1 MDDTAFAE
9 RLETLCRAKLGG
21 DGPLAGLKRLS
32 GGASMQSWR
41 FAWGDEA
48 LILRR
53 MPEGLRADDAAID
66 SGALDLDG
74 QADVIES
81 AVAHGVMA
89 PAVRARL
96 TRDDGLGE
104 GFIMACAPGEAL
116 PQVLLRDP
124 AYAGAFESLPQQ
136 WAEQLAAIHAIAPA
150 SLPSSLTYRSPA
162 QMLADLEARWR
173 DLGGMSPIYALAF
186 GWLERALPDPV
197 EPRLC
202 HGDFRMGNLLV
213 TPQGLSAVLDW
224 ELAHLGD
231 PVQDL
236 AFGCIPSWRFG
247 RYDKVLGGFAQPED
261 MLSHYEA
268 ITGVPVDRTRFRFW
282 LVYSCLWWGICCLI
296 MADIWRRGDKANPE
310 RLVIGRRVSE
320 VEIDLLLMLSDE
332 LVDVPA
338 PMDWPAGDI
347 AVENGVPTGAALTE
361 AVSFW
366 LDGKIAATAQGHAKF
381 EAKVAVNALG
391 MAARDAALGPG
402 FRASQMR
409 RLEILGYDAPALVAA
424 LRQDPAHVTPAVH
437 HHLRRLAAENCLI
450 DQPRYAGLGAARTA
464 WSQNPQTSAKNL

>member
-9 RLETLCRAKLGG
+9 RLETLCSNRLGG
-21 DGPLAGLKRLS
+21 AGPLTGLKRLS

-41 FAWGDEA
+41 FAWGDEL

-53 MPEGLRADDAAID
+53 MPEGLRGDDAAID
-66 SGALDLDG
+66 SGALSLDG

-81 AVAHGVMA
+81 AVAHGVIA

-96 TRDDGLGE
+96 TPEDGLGE
-104 GFIMACAPGEAL
+104 GFVMACAPGEAL

-124 AYAGAFESLPQQ
+124 AYGQAFEGLPQQ
-136 WAEQLAAIHAIAPA
+136 WAQQLAAIHGIAPA
-150 SLPSSLTYRSPA
+150 SLPTALAYRSPA

-173 DLGGMSPIYALAF
+173 DLGGVSPVYALAF
-186 GWLERALPDPV
+186 GWLERALPEPV

-202 HGDFRMGNLLV
+202 HGDFRMGNLLI
-213 TPQGLSAVLDW
+213 TPDGLSAVLDW

-247 RYDKVLGGFAQPED
+247 RYDKVLGGFAQPEA
-261 MLSHYEA
+261 MLQHYEA
-268 ITGVPVDRTRFRFW
+268 ITGTPVDPARFRFW
-282 LVYSCLWWGICCLI
+282 LVYSCLWWGVCCLI
-296 MADIWRRGDKANPE
+296 MADIWRRGDKAGPE

-320 VEIDLLLMLSDE
+320 VEIDLMLMLSDD
-332 LVDVPA
+332 LADVPA
-338 PMDWPAGDI
+338 PMDWPLTDI
-347 AVENGVPTGAALTE
+347 APENGVPSGAALID
-361 AVSFW
+361 AVSLW
-366 LDGKIAATAQGHAKF
+366 LDSSVAAQASGHQRF

-402 FRASQMR
+402 LRASQAK
-409 RLEILGYDAPALVAA
+409 RLEVLGYDAAGLVAA
-424 LRQDPAHVTPAVH
+424 LRQDPAHATPAVH

-450 DQPRYAGLGAARTA
+450 DQPRYAGLPIARAT
-464 WSQNPQTSAKNL
+464 WS

>member
-1 MDDTAFAE
+1 MDDSAFAE
-9 RLETLCRAKLGG
+9 LLETLCRMKLGG
-21 DGPLAGLKRLS
+21 AGPLTDLKRLS

-41 FAWGDEA
+41 FAWGGEP

-53 MPEGLRADDAAID
+53 MPEGLRGDDAAID

-96 TRDDGLGE
+96 IAEDGLGE

-124 AYAGAFESLPQQ
+124 AYAGALEMLPRQ

-150 SLPSSLTYRSPA
+150 SLPAALSHRSPA
-162 QMLADLEARWR
+162 EMLADLEARWR
-173 DLGGMSPIYALAF
+173 DLGGLSPVYALAF

-202 HGDFRMGNLLV
+202 HGDFRMGNLLI
-213 TPQGLSAVLDW
+213 TPEGLSAVLDW

-247 RYDKVLGGFAQPED
+247 QYDKVLGGFAQPED
-261 MLSHYEA
+261 MLVHYEA
-268 ITGVPVDRTRFRFW
+268 MTGVPVDRVRFRFW
-282 LVYSCLWWGICCLI
+282 LVYSCLWWGVCCLI

-320 VEIDLLLMLSDE
+320 VEIDLLLLLADDLAE
-332 LVDVPA
+332 VPA
-338 PMDWPAGDI
+338 PMDWPVTECDA
-347 AVENGVPTGAALTE
+347 ENGVPSATALAD
-361 AVSFW
+361 AVALW
-366 LDGKIAATAQGHAKF
+366 LDGKVAANAGGHAKF
-381 EAKVAVNALG
+381 EAKVAINALG
-391 MAARDAALGPG
+391 MAGRDASLGPG
-402 FRASQMR
+402 FRTSQAR
-409 RLEILGYDAPALVAA
+409 RLELLGYDKAGLAAA
-424 LRQDPAHVTPAVH
+424 LRSNPAAVTPAVH

-450 DQPRYAGLGAARTA
+450 DQPRYAGLAVARAA
-464 WSQNPQTSAKNL
+464 WSQMPQPGVRNL

>member
-9 RLETLCRAKLGG
+9 RLETLCRNKLGG
-21 DGPLAGLKRLS
+21 TGPVTELKRLS

-41 FAWGDEA
+41 FSWGDEA

-53 MPEGLRADDAAID
+53 MPEGLRGDDAAID

-74 QADVIES
+74 QADVIEV

-96 TRDDGLGE
+96 TANDELGE
-104 GFIMACAPGEAL
+104 GFIMACSPGEAL

-124 AYAGAFESLPQQ
+124 AYAAAFEGLPKQ
-136 WAEQLAAIHAIAPA
+136 WAEQLAAIHSIAPA
-150 SLPSSLTYRSPA
+150 ELPSALTYRSPA
-162 QMLADLEARWR
+162 QMLSDLEARWR
-173 DLGGMSPIYALAF
+173 DLGGVSPIYALAF
-186 GWLERALPDPV
+186 GWLERAMPEPV

-202 HGDFRMGNLLV
+202 HGDFRMGNLLI
-213 TPQGLSAVLDW
+213 TPEGLSAVLDW

-247 RYDKVLGGFAQPED
+247 HYDKVLGGFALPKD
-261 MLSHYEA
+261 MLTHYEA
-268 ITGVPVDRTRFRFW
+268 ITGASVDPKRFRFW
-282 LVYSCLWWGICCLI
+282 MVYSCLWWGVCCLI

-320 VEIDLLLMLSDE
+320 VEIDLMLMLADD
-332 LVDVPA
+332 LPPVPA
-338 PMDWPAGDI
+338 PMDWPATEAPI
-347 AVENGVPTGAALTE
+347 ESGVPSGAALVD
-361 AVSFW
+361 AVSLW
-366 LDGKIAATAQGHAKF
+366 LDGKVAANARGHARF
-381 EAKVAVNALG
+381 EAKVAMNALG

-402 FRASQMR
+402 FCASQAK
-409 RLEILGYDAPALVAA
+409 RLEILGYDAPALVTA
-424 LRQDPAHVTPAVH
+424 LRSDPERVTPAVH

-450 DQPRYAGLGAARTA
+450 DQPRYAGLQIARAT
-464 WSQNPQTSAKNL
+464 WS

>member
-1 MDDTAFAE
+1 MDDTAFAQ
-9 RLETLCRAKLGG
+9 RLETLCHARLGG
-21 DGPLAGLKRLS
+21 TGPLVDLRRLS

-41 FAWGDEA
+41 FAWGDEM

-53 MPEGLRADDAAID
+53 MPEGLRSDDAAID

-96 TRDDGLGE
+96 VPSDDLGE

-124 AYAGAFESLPQQ
+124 AYARALAALPKQ
-136 WAEQLAAIHAIAPA
+136 WAGQLAAIHAIAPA
-150 SLPSSLTYRSPA
+150 ALPDALTYRSPA
-162 QMLADLEARWR
+162 DMLADLETRWR
-173 DLGGMSPIYALAF
+173 ELGGVSPIYALAF

-213 TPQGLSAVLDW
+213 TPEGLSAVLDW

-247 RYDKVLGGFAQPED
+247 RYDKLLGGFGHPED
-261 MLSHYEA
+261 MLQHYEA
-268 ITGVPVDRTRFRFW
+268 ITGAKVDPARFRFW
-282 LVYSCLWWGICCLI
+282 LVYSCLWWGVCCLI
-296 MADIWRRGDKANPE
+296 MADIWRRGDKAGPE

-332 LVDVPA
+332 LAEVPA
-338 PMDWPAGDI
+338 PMDWPDCEVQA
-347 AVENGVPTGAALTE
+347 ETGVPSGAALAE
-361 AVSFW
+361 AVSLW
-366 LDGKIAATAQGHAKF
+366 LEGQVAANASGHARF

-391 MAARDAALGPG
+391 MAARDATLGLR
-402 FRASQMR
+402 FRRSQER
-409 RLEILGYDAPALVAA
+409 RLEVLGYDAPGLVAA
-424 LRQDPAHVTPAVH
+424 VRRDPANITPAVH
-437 HHLRRLAAENCLI
+437 HHLRRLAAENCLV
-450 DQPRYAGLGAARTA
+450 DQPRYAGLPMARSA
-464 WSQNPQTSAKNL
+464 WT

>member
-9 RLETLCRAKLGG
+9 RLETLCRTKLGG
-21 DGPLAGLKRLS
+21 NGPLADLKRLS

-41 FAWGDEA
+41 FSWGDEA

-53 MPEGLRADDAAID
+53 MPEGMRADDAAID

-81 AVAHGVMA
+81 AVEHGVMA

-96 TRDDGLGE
+96 SPEDGLGE
-104 GFIMACAPGEAL
+104 GFVMACAPGEAL

-124 AYAGAFESLPQQ
+124 AYAPALDGLSRQ

-150 SLPSSLTYRSPA
+150 SLPTALASRSPA

-173 DLGGMSPIYALAF
+173 DLGGVSPVYALAF

-213 TPQGLSAVLDW
+213 TPEGLSAVLDW

-247 RYDKVLGGFAQPED
+247 RYDKVLGGFAQPQD
-261 MLSHYEA
+261 MLAHYEA
-268 ITGVPVDRTRFRFW
+268 ITGAKVDPERFRFW
-282 LVYSCLWWGICCLI
+282 LVYSCLWWGVCCLI
-296 MADIWRRGDKANPE
+296 MADIWRRGDKAGPE

-320 VEIDLLLMLSDE
+320 VEVDLMLMLAAD
-332 LVDVPA
+332 LADVPA
-338 PMDWPAGDI
+338 PMDWPATDV
-347 AVENGVPTGAALTE
+347 AAENGVPSGAALTD
-361 AVSFW
+361 AVALW
-366 LDGKIAATAQGHAKF
+366 LDGKVAANAGGHAKF
-381 EAKVAVNALG
+381 EAKVAINALG

-402 FRASQMR
+402 FRANQAR
-409 RLEILGYDAPALVAA
+409 RLDILGYDAPGLVAA
-424 LRQDPAHVTPAVH
+424 LRADPANATPAVH
-437 HHLRRLAAENCLI
+437 HHLRRLAVENCLI
-450 DQPRYAGLGAARTA
+450 DQPRYAGLPIARAA
-464 WSQNPQTSAKNL
+464 WSRDPQPSAENL

>member
-1 MDDTAFAE
+1 MDDSAFAE
-9 RLETLCRAKLGG
+9 RLETLCRTRLGSA
-21 DGPLAGLKRLS
+21 GPLNGLKRLS

-41 FAWGDEA
+41 FSWGDEP

-53 MPEGLRADDAAID
+53 MPEGLRGDDAAID

-96 TRDDGLGE
+96 TVEDGLGE

-124 AYAGAFESLPQQ
+124 AYAEALAALPKQ
-136 WAEQLAAIHAIAPA
+136 WAEQLAAIHAIPPA
-150 SLPSSLTYRSPA
+150 RLPQALVCRSPA

-173 DLGGMSPIYALAF
+173 DLGGVSPIYALAF
-186 GWLERALPDPV
+186 GWLERALPEPV

-202 HGDFRMGNLLV
+202 HGDFRMGNLLI
-213 TPQGLSAVLDW
+213 TPEGLSAVLDW

-261 MLSHYEA
+261 MLAPYEA
-268 ITGVPVDRTRFRFW
+268 MTGERVDRARFRFW

-296 MADIWRRGDKANPE
+296 MADIWRRGDKAGPE

-332 LVDVPA
+332 LADVPA
-338 PMDWPAGDI
+338 PMDWPATDF
-347 AVENGVPTGAALTE
+347 AAETGVPSGAALTD
-361 AVSFW
+361 AVALW
-366 LDGKIAATAQGHAKF
+366 LDGKVAANASGHARF

-391 MAARDAALGPG
+391 MAARDAAFGPD
-402 FRASQMR
+402 FRASQAR
-409 RLEILGYDAPALVAA
+409 RLDILGYDAPGLVAA
-424 LRQDPAHVTPAVH
+424 LRRDPANVTPAVH
-437 HHLRRLAAENCLI
+437 HHLRRTAVENCLI
-450 DQPRYAGLGAARTA
+450 DQPRYAGLAVARSA
-464 WSQNPQTSAKNL
+464 WSQKPLTSAENL

>member
-9 RLETLCRAKLGG
+9 RLETLCSNRLGG
-21 DGPLAGLKRLS
+21 AGPLTELKRLS

-41 FAWGDEA
+41 FAWGDEL

-53 MPEGLRADDAAID
+53 MPEGLRGDDAAID
-66 SGALDLDG
+66 SGALSLDG

-81 AVAHGVMA
+81 AVAHGVIA

-96 TRDDGLGE
+96 TPEDGLGE
-104 GFIMACAPGEAL
+104 GFVMACAPGEAL

-124 AYAGAFESLPQQ
+124 AYGQAFEGLPQQ
-136 WAEQLAAIHAIAPA
+136 WAQQLAAIHGIAPA
-150 SLPSSLTYRSPA
+150 SLPTALAYRSPA

-173 DLGGMSPIYALAF
+173 DLGGASPVYALAF
-186 GWLERALPDPV
+186 GWLERALPEPV

-202 HGDFRMGNLLV
+202 HGDFRMGNLLI
-213 TPQGLSAVLDW
+213 TPDGLSAVLDW

-247 RYDKVLGGFAQPED
+247 RYDKVLGGFAQPEA
-261 MLSHYEA
+261 MLQHYEA
-268 ITGVPVDRTRFRFW
+268 ITGTPVDPARFRFW
-282 LVYSCLWWGICCLI
+282 LVYSCLWWGVCCLI
-296 MADIWRRGDKANPE
+296 MADIWRRGDKAGPE

-320 VEIDLLLMLSDE
+320 VEIDLMLMLSDD
-332 LVDVPA
+332 LADVPA
-338 PMDWPAGDI
+338 PMDWPLTDI
-347 AVENGVPTGAALTE
+347 APENGVPSGAALID
-361 AVSFW
+361 AVSLW
-366 LDGKIAATAQGHAKF
+366 LDSSVAAQASGHQRF

-402 FRASQMR
+402 LRASQAK
-409 RLEILGYDAPALVAA
+409 RLEVLGYDAAGLVAA
-424 LRQDPAHVTPAVH
+424 LRQDPAHATPAVH

-450 DQPRYAGLGAARTA
+450 DQPRYAGLPIARAT
-464 WSQNPQTSAKNL
+464 WS

>member
-9 RLETLCRAKLGG
+9 QLETLCRTKLGG
-21 DGPLAGLKRLS
+21 AGPLTDLKRLS

-53 MPEGLRADDAAID
+53 MPEGLQADDAAID

-96 TRDDGLGE
+96 VPADGLGE
-104 GFIMACAPGEAL
+104 GFVMACAPGEAL

-124 AYAGAFESLPQQ
+124 AYAAAFERLPRQ
-136 WAEQLAAIHAIAPA
+136 WAEELATIHSIAPA
-150 SLPSSLTYRSPA
+150 SLPPSLACRSPA
-162 QMLADLEARWR
+162 EMLADLEARWR
-173 DLGGMSPIYALAF
+173 DLGGVSPIYALAF

-202 HGDFRMGNLLV
+202 HGDFRMGNLLM
-213 TPQGLSAVLDW
+213 TPDGLSAVLDW

-247 RYDKVLGGFAQPED
+247 RYDKVLGGFAQPQD
-261 MLSHYEA
+261 MLAHYEA
-268 ITGVPVDRTRFRFW
+268 ITGAPVDRARFRFW
-282 LVYSCLWWGICCLI
+282 LVYSCLWWGVCCLI

-332 LVDVPA
+332 LAEVPA
-338 PMDWPAGDI
+338 PMDWPATDP
-347 AVENGVPTGAALTE
+347 AAENGVPSGAALVD
-361 AVSFW
+361 AVGLW
-366 LDGKIAATAQGHAKF
+366 LDGKVAANASGHARF

-402 FRASQMR
+402 FRASQAK
-409 RLEILGYDAPALVAA
+409 RLEILGYDAPGLVAS
-424 LRQDPAHVTPAVH
+424 LRSDPLAVTPAVH

-450 DQPRYAGLGAARTA
+450 DQPRYAGLQAARAA
-464 WSQNPQTSAKNL
+464 WSQDPQPSAGNL

>member
-1 MDDTAFAE
+1 MDDSAFAE

-21 DGPLAGLKRLS
+21 TGPLTELRRLS

-41 FAWGDEA
+41 FAWGGEP

-53 MPEGLRADDAAID
+53 MPEGLRGDDAAID

-96 TRDDGLGE
+96 IAEDGLGE
-104 GFIMACAPGEAL
+104 GFIMACSPGEAL

-124 AYAGAFESLPQQ
+124 AYTGALERLPQQ
-136 WAEQLAAIHAIAPA
+136 WAEQLAAIHGIAPA
-150 SLPSSLTYRSPA
+150 SLPAALSYRSPA
-162 QMLADLEARWR
+162 EMLVDLEARWR
-173 DLGGMSPIYALAF
+173 ALGGVSPIYALTF
-186 GWLERALPDPV
+186 GWLERALTDPV

-213 TPQGLSAVLDW
+213 TSEGLSAVLDW

-261 MLSHYEA
+261 MLVHYEA
-268 ITGVPVDRTRFRFW
+268 ATGAPVDRARFRFW
-282 LVYSCLWWGICCLI
+282 LIYSCLWWGVCCLI
-296 MADIWRRGDKANPE
+296 MADIWRRSDKANPE

-320 VEIDLLLMLSDE
+320 VEIDLLLLLADD
-332 LVDVPA
+332 LADVPA
-338 PMDWPAGDI
+338 PMDWPDTDALP
-347 AVENGVPTGAALTE
+347 ENGVPSGASLTDAVAL
-361 AVSFW
+361 W
-366 LDGKIAATAQGHAKF
+366 LDGRIAANADGHARF

-391 MAARDAALGPG
+391 MATRDAALGPE
-402 FRASQMR
+402 FRASQAR
-409 RLEILGYDAPALVAA
+409 RLQILGYDAPALVAA
-424 LRQDPAHVTPAVH
+424 LRQDPDHVTPAVH

-450 DQPRYAGLGAARTA
+450 DQPRYAGLATARTA
-464 WSQNPQTSAKNL
+464 WTRPPQVDV

>member
-9 RLETLCRAKLGG
+9 RLETLCSNRLGG
-21 DGPLAGLKRLS
+21 AGPLTELKRLS

-41 FAWGDEA
+41 FAWGDEL

-53 MPEGLRADDAAID
+53 MPEGLRGDDAAID
-66 SGALDLDG
+66 SGALSLDG

-81 AVAHGVMA
+81 AVAHGVIA

-96 TRDDGLGE
+96 TPEDGLGE
-104 GFIMACAPGEAL
+104 GFVMACAPGEAL

-124 AYAGAFESLPQQ
+124 AYGQALEGLPQQ
-136 WAEQLAAIHAIAPA
+136 WAQQLAAIHGIAPA
-150 SLPSSLTYRSPA
+150 RLPAALAYRSPA

-173 DLGGMSPIYALAF
+173 DLGGVSPVYALAF
-186 GWLERALPDPV
+186 GWLERALPEPV

-202 HGDFRMGNLLV
+202 HGDFRMGNLLI
-213 TPQGLSAVLDW
+213 TPDGLSAVLDW

-247 RYDKVLGGFAQPED
+247 RYDKVLGGFAQPEA
-261 MLSHYEA
+261 MLQHYEA
-268 ITGVPVDRTRFRFW
+268 ITGTPVDPARFRFW
-282 LVYSCLWWGICCLI
+282 LVYSCLWWGVCCLI
-296 MADIWRRGDKANPE
+296 MADIWRRGDKAGPE

-320 VEIDLLLMLSDE
+320 VEIDLMLMLSDD
-332 LVDVPA
+332 LADVPA
-338 PMDWPAGDI
+338 PMDWPLTDI
-347 AVENGVPTGAALTE
+347 APENGVPSGAALID
-361 AVSFW
+361 AVSLW
-366 LDGKIAATAQGHAKF
+366 LDSSVAAQASGHQRF

-402 FRASQMR
+402 LRASQAK
-409 RLEILGYDAPALVAA
+409 RLEVLGYDAAGLVAA
-424 LRQDPAHVTPAVH
+424 LRLDPAHATPAVH

-450 DQPRYAGLGAARTA
+450 DQPRYAGLPIARAT
-464 WSQNPQTSAKNL
+464 WS

>member
-9 RLETLCRAKLGG
+9 RLETLCSNRLGG
-21 DGPLAGLKRLS
+21 AGPLTGLKRLS

-41 FAWGDEA
+41 FAWGDEL

-53 MPEGLRADDAAID
+53 MPEGLRGDDAAID
-66 SGALDLDG
+66 SGALSLDG

-81 AVAHGVMA
+81 AVAHGVIA

-96 TRDDGLGE
+96 TPEDGLGE
-104 GFIMACAPGEAL
+104 GFVMACAPGEAL

-124 AYAGAFESLPQQ
+124 AYGQAFEGLPQQ
-136 WAEQLAAIHAIAPA
+136 WAQQLAAIHGIAPA
-150 SLPSSLTYRSPA
+150 SLPTALAYRSPE

-173 DLGGMSPIYALAF
+173 DLGGASPVYALAF
-186 GWLERALPDPV
+186 GWLERALPEPV

-202 HGDFRMGNLLV
+202 HGDFRMGNLLI
-213 TPQGLSAVLDW
+213 TPDGLSAVLDW

-247 RYDKVLGGFAQPED
+247 RYDKVLGGFAQPEA
-261 MLSHYEA
+261 MLQHYEA
-268 ITGVPVDRTRFRFW
+268 ITGTPVDPARFRFW
-282 LVYSCLWWGICCLI
+282 LVYSCLWWGVCCLI
-296 MADIWRRGDKANPE
+296 MADIWRRGDKAGPE

-320 VEIDLLLMLSDE
+320 VEIDLMLMLSED
-332 LVDVPA
+332 LADVPA
-338 PMDWPAGDI
+338 PMDWPQTDI
-347 AVENGVPTGAALTE
+347 APENGVPSGAALID
-361 AVSFW
+361 AVSLW
-366 LDGKIAATAQGHAKF
+366 LDSSVAAQASGHQRF

-402 FRASQMR
+402 LRASQAK
-409 RLEILGYDAPALVAA
+409 RLEVLGYDAAGLVAA
-424 LRQDPAHVTPAVH
+424 LRQDPAHATPAVH

-450 DQPRYAGLGAARTA
+450 DQPRYAGLPIARAA
-464 WSQNPQTSAKNL
+464 WS

>member
-1 MDDTAFAE
+1 MDDTLFAA
-9 RLETLCRAKLGG
+9 RLETLCRKALCS
-21 DGPLAGLKRLS
+21 DGPLTDLKRLS

-41 FAWGDEA
+41 FVWGDTP

-53 MPEGLRADDAAID
+53 MPEGLHGDDAAID
-66 SGALDLDG
+66 SGALTLDG
-74 QADVIES
+74 QADVIEA

-96 TRDDGLGE
+96 TAEDGLGE

-124 AYAGAFESLPQQ
+124 AFAPALEQLPQQ
-136 WAEQLAAIHAIAPA
+136 WAEQLAAIHATPPARLPA
-150 SLPSSLTYRSPA
+150 SLSYRAPA
-162 QMLADLEARWR
+162 GMLADLEARWR
-173 DLGGMSPIYALAF
+173 DLGGASPIYALAF
-186 GWLERALPDPV
+186 GWLERALPEPV

-213 TPQGLSAVLDW
+213 TPDGLSAVLDW

-247 RYDKVLGGFAQPED
+247 RYDKPLGGFARPED
-261 MLSHYEA
+261 MLPCYEA
-268 ITGVPVDRTRFRFW
+268 ITGARVDPARFRFW
-282 LVYSCLWWGICCLI
+282 LVYSCLWWGVCCLV
-296 MADIWRRGDKANPE
+296 MADIWRRGDQSGPE

-320 VEIDLLLMLSDE
+320 VEIDLMLMLADD
-332 LVDVPA
+332 LADVPA
-338 PMDWPAGDI
+338 RMDWPRTDGTP
-347 AVENGVPTGAALTE
+347 EHGVPSGAALVE
-361 AVSFW
+361 AVAQW
-366 LDGKIAATAQGHAKF
+366 LDAGMAAQASGHQRF

-402 FRASQMR
+402 FRASQAR
-409 RLEILGYDAPALVAA
+409 RLDILGYDADGLAAA
-424 LRQDPAHVTPAVH
+424 LRQNPAHVTPAVH
-437 HHLRRLAAENCLI
+437 HHLRLLATENCLI
-450 DQPRYAGLGAARTA
+450 DQPRYAGLPVAQAAWA
-464 WSQNPQTSAKNL
+464 EKAG

>member
-9 RLETLCRAKLGG
+9 RLETLCSNRLGG
-21 DGPLAGLKRLS
+21 AGPLTGLKRLS

-41 FAWGDEA
+41 FAWGDEL

-53 MPEGLRADDAAID
+53 MPEGLRGDDAAID
-66 SGALDLDG
+66 SGALSLDG

-81 AVAHGVMA
+81 AVAHGVIA

-96 TRDDGLGE
+96 TPEDGLGE
-104 GFIMACAPGEAL
+104 GFVMACAPGEAL

-124 AYAGAFESLPQQ
+124 AYGQALEGLPQQ
-136 WAEQLAAIHAIAPA
+136 WAQQLAAIHGIAPA
-150 SLPSSLTYRSPA
+150 SLPTALAYRSPA

-173 DLGGMSPIYALAF
+173 DLGGVSPVYALAF
-186 GWLERALPDPV
+186 GWLERALPEPV

-202 HGDFRMGNLLV
+202 HGDFRMGNLLI
-213 TPQGLSAVLDW
+213 TPDGLSAVLDW

-247 RYDKVLGGFAQPED
+247 RYDKVLGGFAQPEA
-261 MLSHYEA
+261 MLQHYEA
-268 ITGVPVDRTRFRFW
+268 ITGTPVDPARFRFW
-282 LVYSCLWWGICCLI
+282 LVYSCLWWGVCCLI
-296 MADIWRRGDKANPE
+296 MADIWRRGDKAGPE

-320 VEIDLLLMLSDE
+320 VEIDLMLMLSDD
-332 LVDVPA
+332 LADVPA
-338 PMDWPAGDI
+338 PMDWPLTDI
-347 AVENGVPTGAALTE
+347 APENGVPSGAALID
-361 AVSFW
+361 AVSLW
-366 LDGKIAATAQGHAKF
+366 LDSSVAAQASGHQRF

-402 FRASQMR
+402 LRASQAK
-409 RLEILGYDAPALVAA
+409 RLEVLGYDAAGLVAA
-424 LRQDPAHVTPAVH
+424 LRQDPAHATPAVH

-450 DQPRYAGLGAARTA
+450 DQPRYAGLPIARAT
-464 WSQNPQTSAKNL
+464 WS